1 MYIDVPSQLQFLG
14 LRKISEIVGGK
25 IKGCKDNP
33 LARSHEFFRGFADV
47 GDVSI
52 ETLRCAVLIG
62 ETVTAIMAG
71 KKVSLMAAIT
81 LNVDN

>member
-1 MYIDVPSQLQFLG
+1 MKMYIDVPSQLQFLG

-52 ETLRCAVLIG
+52 ET
-62 ETVTAIMAG
+62 
-71 KKVSLMAAIT
+71 
-81 LNVDN
+81 